1 MMGLSAAA
9 GGACRGDRAMREDAR
24 AAMRTAA
31 AVENTKL
38 AGGRLLGGAA
48 LMRPSPAAWAG

>member
-1 MMGLSAAA
+1 
-9 GGACRGDRAMREDAR
+9 
-24 AAMRTAA
+24 MRTAA